1 MNQQPLSNQADEL
14 ARLSLA
20 AREALTDA
28 MVERLSATAANSLEV
43 VDRLNDEETKEAVL
57 NAIDRLT
64 ELHRTGGLDTLFDMV
79 ALLHAA
85 RSAATDSI
93 VERMF
98 TFLEHMLNTVGS
110 EEMASLADDAKRS
123 LDDAV
128 AETNE
133 LQLSGGLFA
142 TLSMLSKPETQR
154 SLQLL
159 MTFGDKL
166 RDRMNSSG

>member
-1 MNQQPLSNQADEL
+1 M
-14 ARLSLA
+14 
-20 AREALTDA
+20 
-28 MVERLSATAANSLEV
+28 
-43 VDRLNDEETKEAVL
+43 
-57 NAIDRLT
+57 
-64 ELHRTGGLDTLFDMV
+64 
-79 ALLHAA
+79 
-85 RSAATDSI
+85 
-93 VERMF
+93 
-98 TFLEHMLNTVGS
+98 
-110 EEMASLADDAKRS
+110 
-123 LDDAV
+123 